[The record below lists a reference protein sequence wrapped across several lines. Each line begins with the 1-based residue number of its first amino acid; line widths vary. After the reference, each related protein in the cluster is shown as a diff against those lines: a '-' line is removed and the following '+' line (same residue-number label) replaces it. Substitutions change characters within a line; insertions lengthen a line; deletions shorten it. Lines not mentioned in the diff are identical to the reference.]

1 MKEICDEYD
10 DKCTEKEDFMPEID
24 DGKSRSCIDERLKD
38 SVEKVQFTK
47 NDKIQEA
54 TDEWEEML
62 KMQAMKRRE
71 DMEETNKNYMVLKWK
86 TSWCLW

>member
-1 MKEICDEYD
+1 MSRKGLNWLYSGTERDMWGVWWWRYKDKE
-10 DKCTEKEDFMPEID
+10 FMPDID

-47 NDKIQEA
+47 SDKIQEE

-62 KMQAMKRRE
+62 KM
-71 DMEETNKNYMVLKWK
+71 
-86 TSWCLW
+86 